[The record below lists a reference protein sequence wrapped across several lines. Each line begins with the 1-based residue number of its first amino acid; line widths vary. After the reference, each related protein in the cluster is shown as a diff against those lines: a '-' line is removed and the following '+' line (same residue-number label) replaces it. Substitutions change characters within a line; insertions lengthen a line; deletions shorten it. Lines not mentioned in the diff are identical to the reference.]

1 MRRKEVNS
9 LPSAGRPRWQQM
21 TALVSLSAG
30 GAITGLSFV
39 PKAAADF
46 SSPTSMPLNL
56 VALQQSAH
64 PAHTAR
70 TAPGTDTTL
79 RKAIVNVADYYLR
92 MAESKSPAEMEAIIW
107 QHDSIDGADHG
118 QSCAAF
124 ASLTLELAA
133 QVVGQ
138 QSWVS
143 GGTSYPWPLHSW
155 ADVRVE
161 ANPAS
166 LGIISVQQDAEAQHR
181 WHPLG
186 DGYRPLPGDWVLFD
200 GHVEVVTGDSDGV
213 LRTVGGD
220 SLPNFSVN
228 AHEYRAP
235 LSGAGVVGFVNNGSV
250 PAPTGGA
257 QQDAS
262 PSGGQAAP
270 SSGGRS
276 GSDAADQGGSAAG
289 QDGPSSG
296 AQSASS
302 GGAGT
307 AADAAAAS
315 AGGLAAIPGTQ
326 SVAPQNAGT
335 RESGS
340 RESGSREARSRKSG
354 SREAGRPKAG
364 RREASG
370 SMSADRAPG
379 AAAIPGLAV
388 PAPRSG
394 VATEKAATGG
404 AVTAGAATGEASTGN
419 AANRESGGGGVPGG
433 KAAERTSARPAA
445 AAARGDA
452 AIPGLDAGTDLEPG
466 HHDGTYRRH
475 HPSPARRPVSETRVQ
490 QAFISEVAPGAM
502 AAQHRYG
509 VPAAVTIAQAI
520 DESGWGQSE
529 LAAQDHNLFGIKGTG
544 PAGSVPMPTQEYVNG
559 QPVSTSASF
568 RVYHDAAES
577 IDDHGRLLARSGY
590 YQQAMA
596 EHHHPDKFA
605 AALTGVYATDPNYG
619 ANLISLMRRY
629 DLYRYS
635 APDTHRPDRAPAV
648 ARPGAAAIP
657 GVSGTVTPPVQ
668 PGGSASPPV
677 ATPQP
682 TRTARPNPTRTSVP
696 EPTHTGSPSPTRTA
710 SPSPTGTAS
719 PNPTRTSVPEPTQTA
734 SPSPTR
740 TASPDPTRTARP
752 DPTRTGVPAPT
763 GTASPAPSRTPAP
776 EPSAT
781 GSPQPSRTRPPR
793 RNATGSTKPGGT
805 STTPPSASPRP
816 AAARSPQPTASKNR
830 RATRAGSSPPT
841 GSRPAPAPSASSAE
855 ADIPGITAQ
864 AESARPTTSAVSFG
878 PGARF
883 VPVNRSAPAPA
894 RAATPPRRSATA
906 RSAASPVRATLASTR
921 RYQPHMPRSVLNAF
935 VQTAKGPLLSE
946 ETLYRD
952 VASFRG
958 ISWQLLAACDWMQC
972 DARPRRS
979 PVYGERLGSLNADG
993 TVYTSRSAALARCA
1007 DDLIRLAGTVYGIDL
1022 TGRRDLSVRDLANAF
1037 AAFRWGALLKAHDCS
1052 ALEFP
1057 YSVAGLTDHHLGM
1070 RWPRIAAPGTGDRP
1084 GSRYRRAFGAVPI
1097 VLGLDYQATV

>member
-1 MRRKEVNS
+1 
-9 LPSAGRPRWQQM
+9 M

-30 GAITGLSFV
+30 GAITGFSFV
-39 PKAAADF
+39 PKAAADI

-56 VALQQSAH
+56 AALQQSARPGH
-64 PAHTAR
+64 SAR
-70 TAPGTDTTL
+70 TAPGSDAML
-79 RKAIVNVADYYLR
+79 RKAIVSVADYYLR
-92 MAESKSPAEMEAIIW
+92 MAESKTPAEMEAIIW
-107 QHDSIDGADHG
+107 RHDSIDGADHG

-143 GGTSYPWPLHSW
+143 GGSSYPWPLHSW
-155 ADVRVE
+155 ADVRVD
-161 ANPAS
+161 ANPDS
-166 LGIISVQQDAEAQHR
+166 LGIISIQQDAQAQHR
-181 WHPLG
+181 WRPLG

-200 GHVEVVTGDSDGV
+200 GHVEVVTEDSGGV

-235 LSGAGVVGFVNNGSV
+235 LSSAGVVGFVNNGSL
-250 PAPTGGA
+250 PAATGGA
-257 QQDAS
+257 RQDAS
-262 PSGGQAAP
+262 SSGGQGV
-270 SSGGRS
+270 SSGS
-276 GSDAADQGGSAAG
+276 TASATDAD
-289 QDGPSSG
+289 
-296 AQSASS
+296 
-302 GGAGT
+302 
-307 AADAAAAS
+307 AAS
-315 AGGLAAIPGTQ
+315 AGALAAIPGTQ
-326 SVAPQNAGT
+326 SAAPQQAGAPAARSRESGT
-335 RESGS
+335 GRAGSRAAARRESGS
-340 RESGSREARSRKSG
+340 RQ
-354 SREAGRPKAG
+354 AG
-364 RREASG
+364 RRDGARP
-370 SMSADRAPG
+370 MSAHTAPG
-379 AAAIPGLAV
+379 DAAIPGLAV

-394 VATEKAATGG
+394 GATDKPATGH
-404 AVTAGAATGEASTGN
+404 A
-419 AANRESGGGGVPGG
+419 PGG
-433 KAAERTSARPAA
+433 KAAEQASARPAA

-452 AIPGLDAGTDLEPG
+452 AIPGLDVGVELTGG
-466 HHDGTYRRH
+466 HHDVSYRRH
-475 HPSPARRPVSETRVQ
+475 HPSPARKPVSETRAQ
-490 QAFISEVAPGAM
+490 QAFISQVAPGAI

-596 EHHHPDKFA
+596 EHRHPDKFA

-619 ANLISLMRRY
+619 ASLISLMRRY

-635 APDTHRPDRAPAV
+635 ASDAHRPDRGPAV
-648 ARPGAAAIP
+648 AQPGGATIP
-657 GVSGTVTPPVQ
+657 GVSGPVTPPAQ
-668 PGGSASPPV
+668 PSGSATAPP
-677 ATPQP
+677 ATPKPTRTITPEP
-682 TRTARPNPTRTSVP
+682 TRTATPSPTQTGIP
-696 EPTHTGSPSPTRTA
+696 EPTRTA
-710 SPSPTGTAS
+710 SPGPSPTQTGIPAPTPTASPTPSRTASPTPTRPANPNPSLPGVPEPTGTAI
-719 PNPTRTSVPEPTQTA
+719 
-734 SPSPTR
+734 
-740 TASPDPTRTARP
+740 
-752 DPTRTGVPAPT
+752 PAP
-763 GTASPAPSRTPAP
+763 ARTPVPPPTA
-776 EPSAT
+776 A
-781 GSPQPSRTRPPR
+781 GSPQPSGTRPSQR
-793 RNATGSTKPGGT
+793 TATGSAKSAGT
-805 STTPPSASPRP
+805 TTAQPPASARP
-816 AAARSPQPTASKNR
+816 AATRSPQPAPAKNR
-830 RATRAGSSPPT
+830 RATRAAPSSPA
-841 GSRPAPAPSASSAE
+841 GSRPSSAPSAPSAPSAAR
-855 ADIPGITAQ
+855 ADIPA
-864 AESARPTTSAVSFG
+864 SARPMTSAVSFG
-878 PGARF
+878 PAARF
-883 VPVNRSAPAPA
+883 VPVKRSAPARP
-894 RAATPPRRSATA
+894 RSAPSARRTGTA
-906 RSAASPVRATLASTR
+906 RPAASPVRATLTSAR
-921 RYQPHMPRSVLNAF
+921 RYQPHMPRSVLNSF

-993 TVYTSRSAALARCA
+993 TVYTSKSAALARCA
-1007 DDLIRLAGTVYGIDL
+1007 DDLIRLADTVYGIDL

-1084 GSRYRRAFGAVPI
+1084 GSRYRRPFGAVPI

>member
-1 MRRKEVNS
+1 
-9 LPSAGRPRWQQM
+9 M

-30 GAITGLSFV
+30 GAITGFSFV
-39 PKAAADF
+39 PKAAADI

-64 PAHTAR
+64 WAR
-70 TAPGTDTTL
+70 TSPGSDAML

-92 MAESKSPAEMEAIIW
+92 MAESKTPAEMEAIIW

-143 GGTSYPWPLHSW
+143 GGSSYPWPLHSW

-161 ANPAS
+161 PNPAS
-166 LGIISVQQDAEAQHR
+166 LGIISIQQDAEAHHR
-181 WHPLG
+181 WHQLG

-200 GHVEVVTGDSDGV
+200 GHVEVITEDSGGI

-220 SLPNFSVN
+220 SLPNYSVN

-235 LSGAGVVGFVNNGSV
+235 LSGAGVVGFVNNGSL
-250 PAPTGGA
+250 PAAEGGGR
-257 QQDAS
+257 QDA
-262 PSGGQAAP
+262 PSSGSQAAP
-270 SSGGRS
+270 SSGG
-276 GSDAADQGGSAAG
+276 QGGS
-289 QDGPSSG
+289 SSG
-296 AQSASS
+296 SRGTGSS

-307 AADAAAAS
+307 SAAAAS
-315 AGGLAAIPGTQ
+315 GTASGLAAIPGTQ
-326 SVAPQNAGT
+326 AAPAQNAGIAQAKT
-335 RESGS
+335 RQAGTPKARTQQAENREAGNRGAGS
-340 RESGSREARSRKSG
+340 RPPG
-354 SREAGRPKAG
+354 SREAGSRPPG
-364 RREASG
+364 SREAGNLEAG
-370 SMSADRAPG
+370 SPRSAHRAPG
-379 AAAIPGLAV
+379 DAAIPGLAV

-394 VATEKAATGG
+394 AATDKAATDRTATEQPATEKTPGGTAA
-404 AVTAGAATGEASTGN
+404 
-419 AANRESGGGGVPGG
+419 GG
-433 KAAERTSARPAA
+433 KAEGRKAGEHKSAPQT
-445 AAARGDA
+445 ARGAA
-452 AIPGLDAGTDLEPG
+452 AIPGLDVAADVTSG
-466 HHDGTYRRH
+466 HHGAAYRRH
-475 HPSPARRPVSETRVQ
+475 HPSPARKPVSETRAQ
-490 QAFISEVAPGAM
+490 QAFISQIAPGAI

-520 DESGWGQSE
+520 DESGWGQSQ
-529 LAAQDHNLFGIKGTG
+529 LAAREHNLFGIKGTG

-577 IDDHGRLLARSGY
+577 IEDHGRLLAHSGY

-596 EHHHPDKFA
+596 ERQHPDKFA

-635 APDTHRPDRAPAV
+635 NTDARRPDHGPAV
-648 ARPGAAAIP
+648 AKRGSAAIP
-657 GVSGTVTPPVQ
+657 GVTGTATPPAQ
-668 PGGSASPPV
+668 PSGSASPPA

-682 TRTARPNPTRTSVP
+682 TRTASP
-696 EPTHTGSPSPTRTA
+696 EPTRTA
-710 SPSPTGTAS
+710 SPQ
-719 PNPTRTSVPEPTQTA
+719 PTRTVSPEPTRTV
-734 SPSPTR
+734 SPEPTR
-740 TASPDPTRTARP
+740 TASPQPTRTASP
-752 DPTRTGVPAPT
+752 QPTRTASPQPT
-763 GTASPAPSRTPAP
+763 PTDSPEPTRTAGPAPSRTPTP

-781 GSPQPSRTRPPR
+781 GSAQPPGTPQPQPS
-793 RNATGSTKPGGT
+793 ATSSRMPAGS
-805 STTPPSASPRP
+805 STAPPSASSPRP
-816 AAARSPQPTASKNR
+816 AATRSAQPSPAKNR
-830 RATRAGSSPPT
+830 RPARAPTSPPT
-841 GSRPAPAPSASSAE
+841 APRPPATPSPAPSQ
-855 ADIPGITAQ
+855 ADIPGVTTSS
-864 AESARPTTSAVSFG
+864 ESERATTSAVSFG
-878 PGARF
+878 PAARF
-883 VPVNRSAPAPA
+883 VPVNRSGSARARSAPAPR
-894 RAATPPRRSATA
+894 RAGTA
-906 RSAASPVRATLASTR
+906 RSSASPVRATLVSTR
-921 RYQPHMPRSVLNAF
+921 RYQPHMPRSVLNSF

-993 TVYTSRSAALARCA
+993 TVYTSKSAALARCA

-1052 ALEFP
+1052 AMEFP

-1070 RWPRIAAPGTGDRP
+1070 RWPRISAPGTGDRP
-1084 GSRYRRAFGAVPI
+1084 GSRYRRPFGAVPI
-1097 VLGLDYQATV
+1097 VLGLDYPATV